1 MLQIPTITQR
11 SKENNNTI
19 MLWSNQSRLTSGSL
33 ETGLLNQRMWKRV
46 KMRLNYTLLLK
57 DISKKQG
64 LGIPGNELPLIIN
77 TDLTIYTMCFIT
89 YEDDD
94 YLVIV
99 IPDEKG
105 QEYAKILN
113 KDTILSVE
121 VLYAQMLQKP
131 KSPKGDVMYG

>member
-1 MLQIPTITQR
+1 
-11 SKENNNTI
+11 
-19 MLWSNQSRLTSGSL
+19 
-33 ETGLLNQRMWKRV
+33 
-46 KMRLNYTLLLK
+46 MRLNYTLLLK

-64 LGIPGNELPLIIN
+64 LGLTANELPLIIN
-77 TDLTIYTMCFIT
+77 TDLTIYMMCFIT

-99 IPDEKG
+99 VPDEEG

-121 VLYAQMLQKP
+121 VVYAQMLDKP
-131 KSPKGDVMYG
+131 RNPKGDVMYG

>member
-1 MLQIPTITQR
+1 
-11 SKENNNTI
+11 
-19 MLWSNQSRLTSGSL
+19 
-33 ETGLLNQRMWKRV
+33 
-46 KMRLNYTLLLK
+46 MRLNYTLLLK

-94 YLVIV
+94 HLVIV

>member
-1 MLQIPTITQR
+1 
-11 SKENNNTI
+11 
-19 MLWSNQSRLTSGSL
+19 
-33 ETGLLNQRMWKRV
+33 
-46 KMRLNYTLLLK
+46 MRLNYTLLLK